1 MIKFVYM
8 FSKSLE
14 IRIIMYE

>member
-1 MIKFVYM
+1 M

-14 IRIIMYE
+14 IRVIMYE